1 MLPSHFC
8 GHYPINGENISQRG
22 WEEEGPTRMKVARSL
37 EKLGYIRCMLA
48 RDALRSL
55 EAEAC
60 IGAKTKVRFVS
71 INQSYELSSLPN
83 GYLPRYNINM
93 NYSLPSSALMKLEL
107 APLSQ
112 N

>member
-48 RDALRSL
+48 RDARGRSMHQGQDQSTL
-55 EAEAC
+55 C
-60 IGAKTKVRFVS
+60 

-93 NYSLPSSALMKLEL
+93 NYSLPSSALMRLEL
-107 APLSQ
+107 ALLSQ